1 MKTAFLIAT
10 QSQDFGDRVFRERV
24 LKILKLLHFYC
35 LDFWT
40 NLLDR
45 YRKQNNFS
53 RLVEEVHDTFPEL
66 KWCLSHLQNNDLCKD
81 VVCTEPKFD
90 EKVYIEKVNN
100 LIVQSVT
107 SFFSSLESLNRNDPK
122 SIVFLDCLCFVFSS
136 LLPNADYSQYLTNDD
151 LVLVF
156 DRYIQN
162 LHGVTPSSNV
172 DDQVKYLLDILTY
185 RRKTIALFDFL
196 VLILWLIRF
205 LKSPVGQEL
214 IRLLIRIIILILQV
228 IDYVKSDIEG

>member
-1 MKTAFLIAT
+1 MKTAFLVQP
-10 QSQDFGDRVFRERV
+10 QSQDLGDRIFRERV
-24 LKILKLLHFYC
+24 LKIFKLLHFYC

-53 RLVEEVHDTFPEL
+53 RLVEEVHEVFPEL
-66 KWCLSHLQNNDLCKD
+66 KWCLSHLNNSDICKD
-81 VVCTEPKFD
+81 VVCTESKFD
-90 EKVYIEKVNN
+90 EKSYIEKVNS

-107 SFFSSLESLNRNDPK
+107 NFFTSLESFHRNDP
-122 SIVFLDCLCFVFSS
+122 SSVVFLDCLCFVFSS
-136 LLPNADYSQYLTNDD
+136 LLPNTDYSQYLTNDD

-172 DDQVKYLLDILTY
+172 DEQVKYLLDIFTY
-185 RRKTIALFDFL
+185 RRKTITLFDFL
-196 VLILWLIRF
+196 VLMLWLIRF

-228 IDYVKSDIEG
+228 IDYVKSANQD